1 MKYIAQVISALW
13 QFITFMVKVC
23 LLTAVVVLILS
34 IIMPDNALKVVEI
47 IKGLTG

>member
-1 MKYIAQVISALW
+1 MKYIAGAITALW
-13 QFITFMVKVC
+13 RFITFTVKVC

-34 IIMPDNALKVVEI
+34 VIMPDNALKVVEI